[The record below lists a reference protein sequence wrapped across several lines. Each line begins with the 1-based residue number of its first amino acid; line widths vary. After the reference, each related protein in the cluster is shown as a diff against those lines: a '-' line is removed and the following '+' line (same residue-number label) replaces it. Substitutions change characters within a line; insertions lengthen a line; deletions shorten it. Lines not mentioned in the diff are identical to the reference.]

1 MKVEEFVGAEDRR
14 NLELG
19 VNRVAN
25 IPGFAKSQQIERMDD
40 NRVAKVYRHIS
51 LHFLPQLL

>member
-14 NLELG
+14 NLELSDHM
-19 VNRVAN
+19 VAD

-51 LHFLPQLL
+51 LYFLPQLL